1 MNEPIP
7 FQGTDRATGAAQF
20 FSRMQRYKSL
30 LKRRWWVLML
40 TLGIAVGAQ
49 TYRASM
55 SPITY
60 VSKAQMIVGNRQTVT
75 DTAAAA
81 TDENFVGT
89 TKMLFA
95 GNLINMRA
103 KEVLRTNEPH
113 MPVAPVSL
121 GISLVPRTSIFLVQA
136 RGTYSKYTQA
146 YLNACMEEFLKY
158 REETRG
164 RSGDETI
171 QAVTAE

>member
-7 FQGTDRATGAAQF
+7 FQGGDRATGAAQF

-30 LKRRWWVLML
+30 LKRRWWVLLL

-55 SPITY
+55 APLTY
-60 VSKAQMIVGNRQTVT
+60 VSKAQMIVGNRQTIT

-89 TKMLFA
+89 TIALFK
-95 GNLINMRA
+95 GSLINMRA
-103 KEVLRTNEPH
+103 NEVLRTNQPH
-113 MPVAPVSL
+113 LPPAPVTLDS
-121 GISLVPRTSIFLVQA
+121 SLVPRTSIFLLQA

-146 YLNACMEEFLKY
+146 YLN
-158 REETRG
+158 
-164 RSGDETI
+164 
-171 QAVTAE
+171 